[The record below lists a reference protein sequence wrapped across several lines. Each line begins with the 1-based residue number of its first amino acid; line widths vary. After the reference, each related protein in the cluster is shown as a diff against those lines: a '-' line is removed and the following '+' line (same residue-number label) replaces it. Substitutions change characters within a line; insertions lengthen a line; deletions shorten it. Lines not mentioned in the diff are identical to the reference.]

1 LLQNPEQI
9 PSLGLSSIGDEIEIE
24 IGSRHWAALSEHSVK
39 RA

>member
-9 PSLGLSSIGDEIEIE
+9 PSLGLSAIGDEIEIE